1 VLEQLADGRAVPVIV
16 IAARYAGFPAFHRPT
31 MEATMAPMPYV
42 PRSAV
47 HKARTSVQRAINQL
61 EAAGKVRQRESHS
74 FVRTPWH
81 DHVDDAFPSVKRT

>member
-1 VLEQLADGRAVPVIV
+1 
-16 IAARYAGFPAFHRPT
+16 
-31 MEATMAPMPYV
+31 MPYV